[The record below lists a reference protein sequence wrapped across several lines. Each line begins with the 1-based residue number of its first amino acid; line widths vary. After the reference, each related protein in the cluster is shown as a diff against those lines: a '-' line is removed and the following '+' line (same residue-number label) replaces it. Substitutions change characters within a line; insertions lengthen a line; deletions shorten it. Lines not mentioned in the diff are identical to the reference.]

1 MENTCLAYKIC
12 LRERSLFWFYISSHS
27 HWISSLLNGF
37 QMEARDLAPETL
49 SEEHFLTLEVTKF
62 H

>member
-1 MENTCLAYKIC
+1 MSGLQNLSQGE
-12 LRERSLFWFYISSHS
+12 ESVWFYISSHS

-49 SEEHFLTLEVTKF
+49 SEEHFLTLEVTEF